1 LAGIRI
7 SGVSLKA
14 GAARNAARRPS
25 RRAAWPAGAALAL
38 LLGAC
43 GVVGKP
49 DEAKFPPTQ
58 FAPWQEAVEE
68 YRLRPGDEIDVK
80 LQYNPELSDR
90 VVIAPDG
97 RINMALAGTVV
108 AEGRTPT
115 QLAQELERRFAV
127 ELRRPEVTVIPRSF
141 ASQRVFVGGEVAT
154 PGVVNLAGRIG
165 VTEAVMTAGGFR
177 STASFDNVVV
187 VRRAPDG
194 RPMLR
199 NVNVAQ
205 LLNEG
210 DTTQDVPVKAGDM
223 IFVPRKGIANVNLWV
238 DQYIKQVLPW
248 TMSAG
253 FSANYD
259 MRLQPSGATTT
270 P

>member
-1 LAGIRI
+1 M
-7 SGVSLKA
+7 GVSQGLA
-14 GAARNAARRPS
+14 ARGAALRPGFGL
-25 RRAAWPAGAALAL
+25 ALGAALA
-38 LLGAC
+38 LGAC

-97 RINMALAGTVV
+97 RINMSLAGTVV

-115 QLAQELERRFAV
+115 QLAQELERRFSV

-141 ASQRVFVGGEVAT
+141 SSQRVFVGGEVST

-165 VTEAVMTAGGFR
+165 VAEAVMTAGGFR

-187 VRRAPDG
+187 VRRSPDG

-210 DTTQDVPVKAGDM
+210 DNAQDVPVKAGDM

-259 MRLQPSGATTT
+259 MRLQPAGAAVN

>member
-1 LAGIRI
+1 MAEVRVLGASCEVRATRIAAFRPGFGLALG
-7 SGVSLKA
+7 L
-14 GAARNAARRPS
+14 
-25 RRAAWPAGAALAL
+25 ALAL
-38 LLGAC
+38 MGC
-43 GVVGKP
+43 GTVGVP
-49 DEAKFPPTQ
+49 DQAKHPPGQ
-58 FAPWQEAVEE
+58 FVPWQEAVEE

-97 RINMALAGTVV
+97 RINLALAGMVV

-115 QLAQELERRFAV
+115 QLAHELERRFSA

-141 ASQRVFVGGEVAT
+141 ASQRVFVGGEVTT

-165 VTEAVMTAGGFR
+165 VAEAVMTAGGFR
-177 STASFDNVVV
+177 TTASFDNVVV
-187 VRRAPDG
+187 VRRSPDG

-205 LLNEG
+205 LLNDG
-210 DTTQDVPVKAGDM
+210 DTAHDVPVKAGDM

-253 FSANYD
+253 FAANYD
-259 MRLQPSGATTT
+259 MRLGASGVAGQ
-270 P
+270 

>member
-1 LAGIRI
+1 MSHA
-7 SGVSLKA
+7 A
-14 GAARNAARRPS
+14 GAARIAAFRPGLG
-25 RRAAWPAGAALAL
+25 PVPGLALAL
-38 LLGAC
+38 GFGLALAAC
-43 GVVGKP
+43 GTVGPP
-49 DEAKFPPTQ
+49 DEAKHPPGQ

-97 RINMALAGTVV
+97 RINMALAGMVV

-115 QLAQELERRFAV
+115 QLAQELERRFSV

-141 ASQRVFVGGEVAT
+141 ASQRVFVGGEVGA

-165 VTEAVMTAGGFR
+165 VAEAVMTAGGFR
-177 STASFDNVVV
+177 TTAAFDNVVV
-187 VRRAPDG
+187 VRRSPEG
-194 RPMLR
+194 KPMLR

-205 LLNEG
+205 LMNDG
-210 DTTQDVPVKAGDM
+210 DTKQDVPVKAGDM

-259 MRLQPSGATTT
+259 MRLQPAGATVT